1 MTKRFKPYQPDQL
14 LLLPPDL
21 QDWVPED
28 HLVRFLS
35 DVVDTLDLGDIERRY
50 REPAGQPPYHPAM
63 LVKVLLYAYCT
74 GMPSSRRIQKAT
86 WEDVPMRFLS
96 AHAHPDHSTIAEFRK
111 RHLPALA
118 RLFVQV
124 LAICKTAGLV
134 KLGHVALDGTKI
146 KAHASKHK
154 AMGYGRMTDTEQR
167 LAGEVEALLAEAKT
181 VDAAEDARYGKGKR
195 GDEIPKDLARRG
207 SRLAKIRE
215 AKAVLEAFARE
226 KAAVKAAEQQAKLD
240 AWEQKAAE
248 TDKKPGGK
256 PPAVIDPTTAV
267 PDPKAQRNF
276 TDPESRIMKDGASK
290 SFEQA
295 YNAQIVVDDTAHIIV
310 ATGVT
315 QEANDKRQ
323 LVPMLEKL
331 VATGYQP
338 EKASADAG
346 YFSAEAIQD
355 ERLAGIDLFV
365 PPDRQKH
372 GSPSLEAVEPGTG
385 LCSLEPD
392 ATVIE
397 RMRYKLRTAAG
408 KAVYKMR
415 KALPE
420 PVFGQIKE
428 VRGFRRFSFRGLAAV
443 THEWDLICLTH
454 NLLRLFRSG
463 ANWRPA

>member
-1 MTKRFKPYQPDQL
+1 
-14 LLLPPDL
+14 
-21 QDWVPED
+21 
-28 HLVRFLS
+28 
-35 DVVDTLDLGDIERRY
+35 
-50 REPAGQPPYHPAM
+50 
-63 LVKVLLYAYCT
+63 
-74 GMPSSRRIQKAT
+74 
-86 WEDVPMRFLS
+86 
-96 AHAHPDHSTIAEFRK
+96 
-111 RHLPALA
+111 
-118 RLFVQV
+118 VQV

-385 LCSLEPD
+385 PCSLEPD